1 MSAQYTDVIVIGE
14 LNEMMLKYRNIRACI
29 QSLID
34 LDYTTF
40 WVASNFTNSGKQS
53 LVRLELIPTS
63 QNNKHDLQS

>member
-34 LDYTTF
+34 
-40 WVASNFTNSGKQS
+40 ASNFTNSGKQS